1 MATTRKQPQVPP
13 PPDTLPAPVNKFEK
27 KIDLGLALKLRIK
40 DGLSHEQIAE
50 RFGCTA
56 GAVRLAFGRFACLT
70 EDPAQL
76 DAYRANKLGAFE
88 AVEQALLERLFKEA
102 VSGRASVG
110 DLARAI
116 DTVSKHI
123 RLLQGASTQNIG
135 LLVQTLAS
143 VHKDVDAALLPLPV
157 VLDEV
162 EPTSSSAP

>member
-1 MATTRKQPQVPP
+1 MAKTRKQTQVSPLSN
-13 PPDTLPAPVNKFEK
+13 TLPTPVNKFEK

-56 GAVRLAFGRFACLT
+56 GAVRLAFSRFACLT

-110 DLARAI
+110 DLARAV

-143 VHKDVDAALLPLPV
+143 VHKDVDAALLPQVMV
-157 VLDEV
+157 VEE
-162 EPTSSSAP
+162 EPTSPSAP